1 MTVPVV
7 IISLFAYFTDVILLI
22 MFVMAVLMKNMSVEG
37 APPPPTLIKTDNL
50 AAATVKR
57 SLQWN
62 CEIHFATKSR
72 TNLL

>member
-1 MTVPVV
+1 MTAPVV

-37 APPPPTLIKTDNL
+37 APPPRTLIINDNL
-50 AAATVKR
+50 AAATVKS

>member
-22 MFVMAVLMKNMSVEG
+22 MAVLMKNMSVEG

-50 AAATVKR
+50 AAAPMKR

-62 CEIHFATKSR
+62 CEIHFATKSW